1 VTGATPPGVG
11 SLVAVGVSHQTATID
26 LRERVALDEP
36 AAGALLADLRAIPGV
51 SAAVVLSTCNRTEL
65 YALTAAPTA
74 VDALRGGLAGRSG
87 QSPAGL
93 AAAGYAHRGEDAI
106 AHLFRVAAG
115 LDSAVVGEPE
125 IQHQVRRAAA
135 LAAAHE
141 LLGDELGA
149 VFRHALACGRRVR
162 RETGIGRGATS
173 TASVCV
179 ALAGRALGGLPGRRA
194 LVLGAGTMAS
204 SAARALAR
212 RGVAELVVLNRNP
225 TNARRLARS
234 VGGRSAAPS
243 QLVAELARA
252 DLAVAC
258 TGASLPVV
266 RRADA
271 ARALRRR
278 HIAPLVCIDLALP
291 RDVEP
296 AVGSLDGVVLLDI
309 DDVRRAAD
317 ASRSDRALEARRAE
331 AIVAADVVRFAHR
344 ARHPALATVA

>member
-1 VTGATPPGVG
+1 VTGGTPPAVG
-11 SLVAVGVSHQTATID
+11 SLVAVGVSHHTATID

-36 AAGALLADLRAIPGV
+36 AAGVLLGDLRAIPEL
-51 SAAVVLSTCNRTEL
+51 SAAAVLSTCNRTEL
-65 YALTAAPTA
+65 YALATAPAA
-74 VDALRGGLAGRSG
+74 ADALRGALAGRRG
-87 QSPAGL
+87 VSPAGV
-93 AAAGYAHRGEDAI
+93 AAAGYALRGEDAV

-115 LDSAVVGEPE
+115 LDSAVVGEPQ

-135 LAAAHE
+135 LAAAHG

-149 VFRHALACGRRVR
+149 VFRHALAAGRCVR

-204 SAARALAR
+204 SAARALVR
-212 RGVAELVVLNRNP
+212 RGVAELVVLNRTP
-225 TNARRLARS
+225 ANARHLARS
-234 VGGRSAAPS
+234 VGGRSACPS
-243 QLVAELARA
+243 QLVPELART
-252 DLAVAC
+252 DLVVAC
-258 TGASLPVV
+258 TGASLPIV

-271 ARALRRR
+271 VRALRRR
-278 HIAPLVCIDLALP
+278 HVAPLVCIDLALP

-317 ASRSDRALEARRAE
+317 ATRSDRALEAREAE
-331 AIVAADVVRFAHR
+331 AIVAAEVARFAQLTR
-344 ARHPALATVA
+344 RPVLATAA